1 MEKGKNNDPGAEE
14 GRIEMKSKLY
24 GLVLRATLKTQKV
37 PLREGNAA
45 RKICRGGGGVEDK
58 VKMAKENWHEFPN
71 K

>member
-45 RKICRGGGGVEDK
+45 RKICRGGGVEDK
-58 VKMAKENWHEFPN
+58 VKMAKENGDEFSN
-71 K
+71 N